1 MMTLPHFQ
9 LDEITKKLL
18 NLLPISAH
26 DIKEDLEEKV
36 KLILQ
41 SSLSKLDMVSREEF
55 DIQTQVLAK
64 TRAKLEALEK
74 QLEII
79 INQKNK

>member
-1 MMTLPHFQ
+1 MTLPHFQ
-9 LDEITKKLL
+9 LDEIAKKLL
-18 NLLPISAH
+18 NLLPISAN

-36 KLILQ
+36 KMILQ

>member
-1 MMTLPHFQ
+1 MTLPHFQ
-9 LDEITKKLL
+9 LDEIAKKLL
-18 NLLPISAH
+18 NLLPISAN

-36 KLILQ
+36 KMILQ

-79 INQKNK
+79 VNQKNK

>member
-9 LDEITKKLL
+9 LDELAKKLL
-18 NLLPISAH
+18 NLLPISA
-26 DIKEDLEEKV
+26 DEIKEDLEEKV
-36 KLILQ
+36 KMILQ

-74 QLEII
+74 QLETIV
-79 INQKNK
+79 NQKNK

>member
-1 MMTLPHFQ
+1 MTLPHFQ
-9 LDEITKKLL
+9 LDELAKKLL
-18 NLLPISAH
+18 NLLPISA
-26 DIKEDLEEKV
+26 DEIKEDLEEKV